1 MFSYWSWQIL
11 LQLCAGSSPGSRK
24 LPLFLSSGR
33 LLENKGRIN
42 TYKTLRASCSLQLAG
57 SRGREWKK
65 KGGFLASWL
74 SPQLTLAAPNEIFA
88 SGSPGEPITSAACRA
103 LRLVGRLWGFVWFSR
118 SSVVGHG
125 AFRGAQQLGRRA
137 PGGAFVG
144 LAAAAFWLPGERALG
159 LESAGEIK
167 IWHPRPAAPAET
179 LSSPPSACSL
189 WLLGSEIRTVRASAN

>member
-33 LLENKGRIN
+33 TLENKGRIN
-42 TYKTLRASCSLQLAG
+42 TYKTLRASCCLQVAG

-65 KGGFLASWL
+65 GFLSSWL
-74 SPQLTLAAPNEIFA
+74 SPQLTLAATNKIFA
-88 SGSPGEPITSAACRA
+88 SSSPGEPITSAACRA

-118 SSVVGHG
+118 SSIVCHG
-125 AFRGAQQLGRRA
+125 ALRGAQQLSCQA
-137 PGGAFVG
+137 PGGAGAFVV
-144 LAAAAFWLPGERALG
+144 LAAAAFWLPGERALE
-159 LESAGEIK
+159 LESSGEIK

-179 LSSPPSACSL
+179 LSSPPSACSV
-189 WLLGSEIRTVRASAN
+189 WLLGAELCTVRASTN